1 MQHDTLATELDIS
14 PSVLDEYFDG
24 VAQLIAG
31 VKLVAEVSPRVHAR
45 VLAIGE
51 LASTRLGVAY
61 LAVNR
66 PRRRMARRPRAARM
80 HRICAIKRSGARYL
94 SARCEFAP
102 DRALQERIAAVKGIV
117 LTQGFIA
124 RNHQNET
131 VLLGRGGSDTS
142 GAYLAGKLEARRLE
156 IWTDAP
162 GFFSADPKAVPSA
175 RLIKSLHYREAQ
187 EIASAGGGILHP
199 RSISPVRASGIPL
212 FLKCTTHPEWEG
224 TVISNAAEDDKPQLK
239 AISSR
244 SGITLLSMESME
256 MWHQVGFL
264 ADAFD
269 CFREHGISVDLIST
283 SESNV
288 TISIDMAQNV
298 TNLAAIEALAEDLRR
313 LCKVTVITDCAAI
326 TLVGRRIRT
335 ILHELSPVLEVFQ
348 EQKVHLVTQ
357 AANDL
362 NLTFVVSADA
372 ASRLVQHLHGLLV
385 DKFEGGVFGAT
396 WEQLTSGAPPSPAL
410 PKPWWVKKKA
420 QLLEIGAQHDV
431 AYVYDRQTIESAI
444 ASLKSLRSVDA
455 VFYSMKANSNRE
467 ILKLAYDHGLNFECV
482 SPGEIA
488 RVLEVVPSIERKRI
502 LFTPNFAPRGEY
514 EAALEQDVWVTIDN
528 LYVLQHWGKA
538 FKGRDVFL
546 RVDTGQG
553 RGHHEHVRTAG
564 VHSKFGVP
572 LFEMDELAEY
582 VRRAGVRVIGLH
594 AHTGSGVLAP
604 EAWQD
609 TGQQLLQLVERFP
622 EVRYLDVGGGLGV
635 PEKSGQRALDMA
647 ALDRAL
653 HDVKEGCGDR
663 ELWLEPGRYVVA
675 QAGVLLTKVTQT
687 KGKGDMQYVG
697 VSAGHAHAD
706 PSGALRG
713 LSRHRQLVASR
724 QTRERGHDRRRPDLR
739 DRRSARL
746 RSAAAG
752 RERERRAPDRERW
765 RLRLRHELALQLARA
780 AGGSADL
787 SRRRVGGS
795 RLSGRGCRRAAAL
808 GHRGRLLLG
817 AVFLHPPLEPTPDER
832 TCSRACGRRQ
842 IALAD
847 FLANR
852 AADDGADRCACN
864 RVLVLRAFSTR
875 LLDRNRGLGGN
886 DRSRLR
892 LRCGL
897 RDRPRGRRC
906 MARRRRRH
914 GLFRRSGRRRLR
926 SRLASAQA
934 RAESQRARLG
944 S

>member
-1 MQHDTLATELDIS
+1 MPLHEALGLSQAVETPYPDSPWVVMKFGGRSVATAENWAVIAALMRDRLAEGVRPVVCHSALVGVSNALIELLDAAVSGLATDDKLAKIKLQHDTLASELRLS
-14 PSVLDEYFDG
+14 LHLLDDCFDG

-45 VLAIGE
+45 VLAAGE
-51 LASTRLGVAY
+51 LAATMLGAAY
-61 LAVNR
+61 LEAQGFDVVWLD
-66 PRRRMARRPRAARM
+66 ARELLESANLRDQTE
-80 HRICAIKRSGARYL
+80 RSRYL
-94 SARCEFAP
+94 SARCDFAA
-102 DRALQERIAAVKGIV
+102 DSALQERMRAIKGIA

-124 RNHQNET
+124 RNSQNET

-224 TVISNAAEDDKPQLK
+224 TVISNAPGDDKAQLK

-244 SGITLLSMESME
+244 TGITLLSMESME

-269 CFREHGISVDLIST
+269 TIREHGISVDLIST

-313 LCKVTVITDCAAI
+313 LCKVTVITDCAAV

-410 PKPWWVKKKA
+410 PTPWWIKKKA

-431 AYVYDRQTIESAI
+431 AYVYDRQTIASAI

-467 ILKLAYDHGLNFECV
+467 ILRLAYDQELNFECV

-488 RVLEVVPSIERKRI
+488 RVLEVVPSIDRKRI
-502 LFTPNFAPRGEY
+502 LFTPNFAPLAEY
-514 EAALEQDVWVTIDN
+514 EAALEQGVWVTIDN
-528 LYVLQHWGKA
+528 LYVLQHWGKS
-538 FKGRDVFL
+538 FKGKDVFL

-582 VRRAGVRVIGLH
+582 ARRAGARVIGLH

-604 EAWQD
+604 EAWQE
-609 TGQQLLQLVERFP
+609 TGQELLQLVERFP
-622 EVRYLDVGGGLGV
+622 EVRYVDVGGGLGV
-635 PEKSGQRALDMA
+635 PEKSGQRALDMG

-653 HDVKEGCGDR
+653 QDVKKGCGDR

-687 KGKGDMQYVG
+687 KGKGEMQYVG
-697 VSAGHAHAD
+697 VSAGMHTLIRPALY
-706 PSGALRG
+706 GAYHDIVN
-713 LSRHRQLVASR
+713 LSRLGKPANEVM
-724 QTRERGHDRRRPDLR
+724 TV
-739 DRRSARL
+739 
-746 RSAAAG
+746 
-752 RERERRAPDRERW
+752 
-765 RLRLRHELALQLARA
+765 
-780 AGGSADL
+780 
-787 SRRRVGGS
+787 VGPICETG
-795 RLSGRGCRRAAAL
+795 
-808 GHRGRLLLG
+808 
-817 AVFLHPPLEPTPDER
+817 D
-832 TCSRACGRRQ
+832 
-842 IALAD
+842 
-847 FLANR
+847 
-852 AADDGADRCACN
+852 
-864 RVLVLRAFSTR
+864 
-875 LLDRNRGLGGN
+875 
-886 DRSRLR
+886 
-892 LRCGL
+892 
-897 RDRPRGRRC
+897 
-906 MARRRRRH
+906 
-914 GLFRRSGRRRLR
+914 
-926 SRLASAQA
+926 
-934 RAESQRARLG
+934 RLG
-944 S
+944 SDRLLPAAKENDVLLIANAGAYGYVMSSRYNLREPPVELLI

>member
-1 MQHDTLATELDIS
+1 MPLHEALGLSQAVETPYPDSPWVVMKFGGRSVATAENWAVIAELMRDRLAEGVRPVVCHSALVGVSNALIELLDAAVAGLATDDKLAKIKLQHDTLANELQLS
-14 PSVLDEYFDG
+14 PHLLDECFDG

-45 VLAIGE
+45 VLAAGE
-51 LASTRLGVAY
+51 LAATRLGAAY
-61 LAVNR
+61 LEAQGFDVEWLDARELLESVNLR
-66 PRRRMARRPRAARM
+66 DQTE
-80 HRICAIKRSGARYL
+80 RSSYL
-94 SARCEFAP
+94 SARCDFAVDP
-102 DRALQERIAAVKGIV
+102 ALQDRMRAVKGIA

-124 RNHQNET
+124 RNGQNDT

-175 RLIKSLHYREAQ
+175 RLIKNLHYREAQ

-212 FLKCTTHPEWEG
+212 FLKCTAHPEWEG
-224 TVISNAAEDDKPQLK
+224 TVISNAPGDDKAQLK

-244 SGITLLSMESME
+244 SGITLLSMESLE

-269 CFREHGISVDLIST
+269 TIREHGISVDLIST

-298 TNLAAIEALAEDLRR
+298 TSLDAIEALAEDLRR

-348 EQKVHLVTQ
+348 ELKVHLVTQ

-362 NLTFVVSADA
+362 NLTFVVSEDA
-372 ASRLVQHLHGLLV
+372 ASRLVQRLHGLLV

-396 WEQLTSGAPPSPAL
+396 WEQLASGEPPPSAL
-410 PKPWWVKKKA
+410 PEPWWIKKKA
-420 QLLEIGAQHDV
+420 QLLEIGARHDV

-467 ILKLAYDHGLNFECV
+467 ILQLAYDQELNFECV

-488 RVLEVVPSIERKRI
+488 RVLEVVPSIDRKRI
-502 LFTPNFAPRGEY
+502 LFTPNFAPRAEY
-514 EAALEQDVWVTIDN
+514 EDALEQGVWVTIDN

-538 FKGRDVFL
+538 FKNKDILL

-582 VRRAGVRVIGLH
+582 ARRAGARIIGLH

-604 EAWQD
+604 EAWQE

-622 EVRYLDVGGGLGV
+622 EVRYVDVGGGLGV
-635 PEKSGQRALDMA
+635 PEKSGQRALDIA

-653 HDVKEGCGDR
+653 HDVKQGCGDR
-663 ELWLEPGRYVVA
+663 ELWLEPGRYIVA

-687 KGKGDMQYVG
+687 KGKGEMQYVG
-697 VSAGHAHAD
+697 VSAGMHTLIRPALY
-706 PSGALRG
+706 GAYHDIVN
-713 LSRHRQLVASR
+713 LSRLGKPANEVV
-724 QTRERGHDRRRPDLR
+724 TV
-739 DRRSARL
+739 
-746 RSAAAG
+746 
-752 RERERRAPDRERW
+752 
-765 RLRLRHELALQLARA
+765 
-780 AGGSADL
+780 
-787 SRRRVGGS
+787 VGPICETG
-795 RLSGRGCRRAAAL
+795 
-808 GHRGRLLLG
+808 
-817 AVFLHPPLEPTPDER
+817 D
-832 TCSRACGRRQ
+832 
-842 IALAD
+842 
-847 FLANR
+847 
-852 AADDGADRCACN
+852 
-864 RVLVLRAFSTR
+864 
-875 LLDRNRGLGGN
+875 
-886 DRSRLR
+886 
-892 LRCGL
+892 
-897 RDRPRGRRC
+897 
-906 MARRRRRH
+906 
-914 GLFRRSGRRRLR
+914 
-926 SRLASAQA
+926 
-934 RAESQRARLG
+934 RLG
-944 S
+944 SDRLLPAAKENDVLLIANAGAYGYVMSSRYNLREPPVELLI